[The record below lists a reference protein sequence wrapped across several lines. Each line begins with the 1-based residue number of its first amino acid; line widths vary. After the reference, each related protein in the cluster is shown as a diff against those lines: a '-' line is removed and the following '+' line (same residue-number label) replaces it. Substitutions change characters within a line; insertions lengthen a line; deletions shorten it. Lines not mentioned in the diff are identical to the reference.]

1 MIKIKSKRAFT
12 LLEMSIVILIIGILV
27 VGTINF
33 QITIDTKSKENITA
47 DKINR
52 IEKAI
57 SEYFLKNGKLPCPSN
72 IKAVKTDSNYG
83 VEYRFDDVCSG
94 YEEKFV
100 NNGLIYGGVPTK
112 TLELTDDYSVD
123 AWGSTISYV
132 ISKFLMNI

>member
-83 VEYRFDDVCSG
+83 VEYRFDDVCQI
-94 YEEKFV
+94 KC
-100 NNGLIYGGVPTK
+100 
-112 TLELTDDYSVD
+112 
-123 AWGSTISYV
+123 
-132 ISKFLMNI
+132 